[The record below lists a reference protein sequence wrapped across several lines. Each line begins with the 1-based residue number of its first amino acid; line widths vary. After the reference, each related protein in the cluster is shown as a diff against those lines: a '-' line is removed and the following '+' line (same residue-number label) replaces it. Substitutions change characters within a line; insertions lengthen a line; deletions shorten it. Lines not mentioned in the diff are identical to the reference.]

1 MTPNSPC
8 ARGPALNFAVLPFAD
23 PIGPHAQVACSLTS
37 LRLFIS
43 VAATASCHPH
53 SHIAIPM
60 RRLLLFA
67 VVSGN
72 TNSQRRSA
80 LLFRPA
86 AISPRDLVK
95 WYLQFEPVKV
105 ARLVETVR
113 SNRSYSRGTVEVL
126 DRQCR
131 PLRPFP

>member
-1 MTPNSPC
+1 
-8 ARGPALNFAVLPFAD
+8 
-23 PIGPHAQVACSLTS
+23 
-37 LRLFIS
+37 
-43 VAATASCHPH
+43 
-53 SHIAIPM
+53 M

-72 TNSQRRSA
+72 TNSQRQSA

-126 DRQCR
+126 DRQCL
-131 PLRPFP
+131 PLRRFP